1 MVFTGSRMD
10 FDWSLLIWRENFV
23 RSHLDERPWPRGASI
38 RTQCQNPGNDH
49 DRRPETPESN
59 AFEMPES
66 VSAEAPVPI
75 RITVDN
81 DYPPGAWERVVEA
94 LAVKLDVRLSI
105 GVPHTF
111 TNSGDSP
118 CIVVASGARSI
129 LEACSKAA
137 ASPETTRGLV
147 LISGLPAADTAR
159 PAVPMLLVRG
169 RQSARVTH
177 EAGVSAFEN
186 LPLGRIVELE
196 GCGDEPHAEQPD
208 ALASSII
215 WFAENL
221 PETRRD

>member
-1 MVFTGSRMD
+1 M
-10 FDWSLLIWRENFV
+10 
-23 RSHLDERPWPRGASI
+23 
-38 RTQCQNPGNDH
+38 
-49 DRRPETPESN
+49 TPE
-59 AFEMPES
+59 ARIL
-66 VSAEAPVPI
+66 VH
-75 RITVDN
+75 ITVD
-81 DYPPGAWERVVEA
+81 DDRPPGAWKRVAEA
-94 LAVKLDVRLSI
+94 LAARLDVRLST

-147 LISGLPAADTAR
+147 LISGLPAAGTAR
-159 PAVPMLLVRG
+159 PTVPMLLVRG

-208 ALASSII
+208 ALASAII